1 MTYEYIQN
9 LKTNHKTLKL
19 LGSKHLAFYLS
30 FFYEAFI
37 KSGEAVVAH
46 SKLLSHLDDYMY
58 ELNQTYDNILEQ
70 DAISYLESWCSDEN
84 GYLRKYYDSQEEA
97 VYELTPY
104 AQKALEIVEGL
115 QKREFVGSGGKF
127 SLVLRLLEELEFAT
141 SMDDIQRIQ
150 ELEKRKKEINEE
162 IERIKKGEFVG
173 FDDTRIKENFMH
185 LLELARSLQ
194 YDFSEIEYNFKELNK
209 EAMKQIALGK
219 NEAKEDVLA
228 FIFEKEKAIKESD
241 QGKSFSAFW
250 QLISDMEQ
258 NEKIEKLLGNLYKID
273 IIKHIDTQKR
283 LEDFNYTL
291 LQNANKVNETTNKLV
306 TQLRRFIDDRVR
318 VENKRILELVENIQK
333 SALELKEAG
342 KIPKE
347 NFYIEGERADIFIP
361 FERKLYSPKEEKK
374 LQKRLDETPI
384 ELDIAT
390 FQDLFY
396 VDEEELKE
404 HIETLLEENSHITL
418 GEVVQTF
425 PVTKGVAEIV
435 GYFSL
440 AQRVFDSIVEEKKEV
455 IAITTKDGEQKR
467 IRIPRITFLSRKR
480 REF

>member
-1 MTYEYIQN
+1 M
-9 LKTNHKTLKL
+9 
-19 LGSKHLAFYLS
+19 
-30 FFYEAFI
+30 
-37 KSGEAVVAH
+37 AH

-70 DAISYLESWCSDEN
+70 DAKSYLDSWCSDEN
-84 GYLRKYYDSQEEA
+84 GYLRKYYDKQEEA

-115 QKREFVGSGGKF
+115 QKREFVGSQGKF
-127 SLVLRLLEELEFAT
+127 SMVLRLLEELEFAT
-141 SMDDIQRIQ
+141 SMEDIDRIKQ
-150 ELEKRKKEINEE
+150 LEKKKKEIEKE

-173 FDDTRIKENFMH
+173 FDDTQIKESFMH
-185 LLELARSLQ
+185 LLEIARSLQ

-209 EAMKQIALGK
+209 EAMKQITLRK

-258 NEKIEKLLGNLYKID
+258 NEKIEKLLESLYKID
-273 IIKHIDTQKR
+273 IIKDIDTQRR

-306 TQLRRFIDDRVR
+306 AQLRRFIDDRVR

-342 KIPKE
+342 KISKE
-347 NFYIEGERADIFIP
+347 SFYIEGEKADIFIP
-361 FERKLYSPKEEKK
+361 FEKKLYSVKEEKK

-384 ELDIAT
+384 ELDIAS

-404 HIETLLEENSHITL
+404 HIETLLEGSSHITL
-418 GEVVQTF
+418 GEVVEVF

-440 AQRVFDSIVEEKKEV
+440 AQKVFDSIVEEQKEV

-467 IRIPRITFLSRKR
+467 VRIPRITFLSRK
-480 REF
+480 EA

>member
-1 MTYEYIQN
+1 M
-9 LKTNHKTLKL
+9 
-19 LGSKHLAFYLS
+19 
-30 FFYEAFI
+30 
-37 KSGEAVVAH
+37 AH
-46 SKLLSHLDDYMY
+46 SKLLSHLDDYLY
-58 ELNQTYDNILEQ
+58 ELNQTYENEFEQ
-70 DAISYLESWCSDEN
+70 DAKSYLDSWCSDEN
-84 GYLRKYYDSQEEA
+84 GYLRKYYDNEDEA

-141 SMDDIQRIQ
+141 SMDDMQRIE
-150 ELEKRKKEINEE
+150 ELLKRKKEIDEE
-162 IERIKKGEFVG
+162 IAKIKRGEFVG

-209 EAMKQIALGK
+209 DAMKQIALSK

-228 FIFEKEKAIKESD
+228 FIFEKEKAIKQSD

-258 NEKIEKLLGNLYKID
+258 NEKIEKLLKKLYEID
-273 IIKHIDTQKR
+273 TIKHIDTQRR
-283 LEDFNYTL
+283 LEDFSYTL

-306 TQLRRFIDDRVR
+306 AQLRRFIDDRVR
-318 VENKRILELVENIQK
+318 VENKRILELVEQIQK
-333 SALELKEAG
+333 NALELKEAG
-342 KIPKE
+342 IIPKE
-347 NFYIEGERADIFIP
+347 SFYIDGDKTDIFIP
-361 FERKLYSPKEEKK
+361 FERKLYSIKEEKK

-384 ELDIAT
+384 ELDIT
-390 FQDLFY
+390 SFQDLFY
-396 VDEEELKE
+396 IDEEELKE
-404 HIETLLEENSHITL
+404 HIESLLETNSHITL
-418 GEVVQTF
+418 SEVVKTF

-440 AQRVFDSIVEEKKEV
+440 AQRVYESIVEEQKEV
-455 IAITTKDGEQKR
+455 ILITTKDGEQKR
-467 IRIPRITFLSRKR
+467 VRLPRITYLSRK
-480 REF
+480 ES